1 MAVIGARPAT
11 GIGVFGRRSRV
22 RARAPERPRRR
33 SGAGRRRREMAG
45 ISSVLV
51 AIAAAAG
58 LGLFYLS
65 QSSHVAATGYE
76 IDGLHAQLA
85 DLRGVQQQLIFQI
98 GEARSPAVIE
108 RRARARL
115 DLVLLPNEAVTFA
128 TTPTAPPTANTPTPA
143 LTEPPN

>member
-11 GIGVFGRRSRV
+11 GIGIFGRRPKARTRRV
-22 RARAPERPRRR
+22 ETPRRR

-76 IDGLHAQLA
+76 IDALHARLA
-85 DLRGVQQQLIFQI
+85 DLQGAQQQLILEI

-108 RRARARL
+108 RRARHRL
-115 DLVLLPNEAVTFA
+115 DLVPLPAGAVTFA
-128 TTPTAPPTANTPTPA
+128 PTPPPA
-143 LTEPPN
+143 STEPAD

>member
-11 GIGVFGRRSRV
+11 GIGIFGRRPKV

-76 IDGLHAQLA
+76 IDALHAQLA
-85 DLRGVQQQLIFQI
+85 DLRSDQQQLIFQI

-115 DLVLLPNEAVTFA
+115 DLVPLPNEAVTFA
-128 TTPTAPPTANTPTPA
+128 TTPTPA
-143 LTEPPN
+143 LTEPTN

>member
-11 GIGVFGRRSRV
+11 GIGIFGHRPRV

-33 SGAGRRRREMAG
+33 SGAGRRRREMAS
-45 ISSVLV
+45 ISSILV

-76 IDGLHAQLA
+76 IDALHARLA
-85 DLRGVQQQLIFQI
+85 DLRGHQQQLIFQI

-115 DLVLLPNEAVTFA
+115 DLVPLPDEAVTFA
-128 TTPTAPPTANTPTPA
+128 ITPTPA
-143 LTEPPN
+143 STEPTD

>member
-11 GIGVFGRRSRV
+11 GIGVFGRRSRP
-22 RARAPERPRRR
+22 RARATERPRRR

-45 ISSVLV
+45 ISSMLV

-76 IDGLHAQLA
+76 IDSLRARLA
-85 DLRGVQQQLIFQI
+85 ELRSSQQQLVLEI

-108 RRARARL
+108 QRARVRL
-115 DLVLLPNEAVTFA
+115 RLVLLPDEAVTFA
-128 TTPTAPPTANTPTPA
+128 PTTTPA
-143 LTEPPN
+143 LTEPTNN

>member
-1 MAVIGARPAT
+1 MA
-11 GIGVFGRRSRV
+11 S
-22 RARAPERPRRR
+22 
-33 SGAGRRRREMAG
+33 

-76 IDGLHAQLA
+76 IDALHARLGE
-85 DLRGVQQQLIFQI
+85 LRSDQQQLVFEI
-98 GEARSPAVIE
+98 GEARSPAVVE

-115 DLVLLPNEAVTFA
+115 RLVPLANGAVTFA
-128 TTPTAPPTANTPTPA
+128 TVPTPA
-143 LTEPPN
+143 AKPSSIDPTH

>member
-1 MAVIGARPAT
+1 MA
-11 GIGVFGRRSRV
+11 S
-22 RARAPERPRRR
+22 
-33 SGAGRRRREMAG
+33 

-76 IDGLHAQLA
+76 IGALHARLA
-85 DLRGVQQQLIFQI
+85 DLQGDQQQLIFEI

-108 RRARARL
+108 RRAKNRL
-115 DLVLLPNEAVTFA
+115 DLVLLPSKAVTFA
-128 TTPTAPPTANTPTPA
+128 TVPTTES
-143 LTEPPN
+143 TEPTD

>member
-11 GIGVFGRRSRV
+11 GIGVFGRRSRPHT
-22 RARAPERPRRR
+22 RATERPRRR

-45 ISSVLV
+45 ISGMLV
-51 AIAAAAG
+51 AIVAAAG

-76 IDGLHAQLA
+76 IDGLLA
-85 DLRGVQQQLIFQI
+85 ELAELRGAQQQLVFQI

-108 RRARARL
+108 HRARVRL
-115 DLVLLPNEAVTFA
+115 HLVLLPDEAITFA
-128 TTPTAPPTANTPTPA
+128 PTTTSALIEPTN
-143 LTEPPN
+143 N